1 MALNTATVNSALSS
15 TPGSTSPS
23 NAKSDAMSQ
32 QDRFLKLLVA
42 QMNNQDPM
50 NPMDNAQLTSQTAQ
64 ISTVSG
70 IEQLN
75 ETVKSMT
82 NQFVATQMLQGAT
95 LISHDV
101 MTAGNRLSVQS
112 GKAEGGFDL
121 GGPADAV
128 SVQVR
133 TPGGQVLKTLDLG
146 ALPAGRQT
154 FSWDAAGYSG
164 ASPTFVVTASK
175 GGKAVSSS
183 SLYRDTVTS
192 VTSTDGK
199 LMLALK
205 GGASVPF
212 NQIQSVL

>member
-1 MALNTATVNSALSS
+1 MALNTATVNNVLSS
-15 TPGSTSPS
+15 TPGSTSPT
-23 NAKSDAMSQ
+23 NAKNDAASQ

-75 ETVKSMT
+75 ETVKAMT
-82 NQFVATQMLQGAT
+82 SQFAATQMLQGAT
-95 LISHDV
+95 LIGHDV
-101 MTAGNRLSVQS
+101 MTAGNRLPVQA

-133 TPGGQVLKTLDLG
+133 TPGGQLLQTLDLG
-146 ALPAGRQT
+146 ALPAGRKT
-154 FSWDAAGYSG
+154 FSWDAGSYNG
-164 ASPTFVVTASK
+164 ASPTFVVTASNA
-175 GGKAVSSS
+175 GKAVSSS
-183 SLYRDTVTS
+183 SVYRDTVAG
-192 VTSTDGK
+192 VTSNGGT
-199 LMLALK
+199 LTLALK
-205 GGASVPF
+205 GGSSVQF